1 MPRYGYGMAL
11 NSTGLGLEVAPNSAY
26 SGTNYIVNS
35 FFDADNDYTV
45 NTFNTSITSASWR
58 FCSPLFTST
67 VDYKSFSQVY
77 FLRNQFPYNDLGI
90 GATVQKRVIKFAGT
104 GSPIIDFN
112 NYFYGS
118 DNAGLNRSFP
128 NFPMR
133 SITTN
138 IALNGWSGNNNAPNQ
153 PQTPANN
160 DWAKYERYQFINVPD
175 GVQFATFGCMVQ
187 VPQGD
192 DLRSLNFGGMYVYS
206 YDSATARTTSEA
218 IAITGSGVP
227 SLIAGNFS
235 NGQSELPSPYNA
247 RFQWNGFKSDFT
259 NGTFTRWNDLSLV
272 FPIQQEASGGYR
284 GWRQINK
291 AITLPNGTSRILGV
305 ALYFAENH
313 TYLNNDGISSGSI
326 LFYNPYVTFY

>member
-1 MPRYGYGMAL
+1 MAL
-11 NSTGLGLEVAPNSAY
+11 NSTGLGLEVAPNSVY

-35 FFDADNDYTV
+35 FFDSDNDYTV

-67 VDYKSFSQVY
+67 GDYKSFSRVY

-104 GSPIIDFN
+104 SSPLISFN
-112 NYFYGS
+112 NYGYNDILYPSGF
-118 DNAGLNRSFP
+118 NRQFP
-128 NFPMR
+128 DFPMR

-138 IALNGWSGNNNAPNQ
+138 TAQDGWSGGFNGNNQ

-160 DWAKYERYQFINVPD
+160 DWAKYERYQFISVPD
-175 GVQFATFGCMVQ
+175 GVNFATFGCMVQ

-192 DLRSLNFGGMYVYS
+192 DLRSLNFAGMYVYS
-206 YDSATARTTSEA
+206 YDSATAQTTADA

-227 SLIAGNFS
+227 SLISGYFS
-235 NGQSELPSPYNA
+235 NGQLVPMLYNA

-259 NGTFTRWNDLSLV
+259 NGTFTRWNDFSLV
-272 FPIQQEASGGYR
+272 LPIQQEKSTGYR

-291 AITLPNGTSRILGV
+291 AITLPIGTSRILGV